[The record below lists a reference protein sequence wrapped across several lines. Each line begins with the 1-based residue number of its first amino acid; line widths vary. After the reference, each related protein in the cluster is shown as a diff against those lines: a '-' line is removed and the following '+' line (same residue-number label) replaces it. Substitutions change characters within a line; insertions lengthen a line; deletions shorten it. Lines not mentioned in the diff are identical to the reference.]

1 MKRYDPGDMLVFAKV
16 ADLLSISG
24 AARALSISKASVSR
38 TITRLEEALST
49 RLLERSSRHVNITE
63 VGRTFLIYCRRVRE
77 EVEAAEAAVG
87 ELQAS
92 VKGLLRVAVPLV
104 FGRSVVGPA
113 LPRFMLAHPDV
124 QMELQVTDRTI
135 DPIEEGFDL
144 VVRIGPQPDSSLLT
158 RELGRAPYGAFAS
171 ASYLARHE
179 PIHHPEQIAAHA
191 VIDVFNSAEKREW
204 IFERRGE
211 KTSVPVLPRLDLN
224 DAVIRRDVAMAGVGI
239 ALVPSWM
246 CQEAVDDGRLV
257 SICPDW
263 TCTRISVISA
273 LWPSRRNTLPRLRAF
288 VDFLAEI
295 VPQEFG
301 VAPNQA
307 AMKDR

>member
-1 MKRYDPGDMLVFAKV
+1 MKRYDPSDMLVFAKV

-63 VGRTFLIYCRRVRE
+63 VGRTFLVYCQRVRE

-92 VKGLLRVAVPLV
+92 VKGLIRVAVPLV

-144 VVRIGPQPDSSLLT
+144 VVRIGQQPDSSLLT
-158 RELGRAPYGAFAS
+158 RELGRAPYAAFAS
-171 ASYLARHE
+171 AAYLSQHE
-179 PIHHPEQIAAHA
+179 PITHPDQIAKHA
-191 VIDVFNSAEKREW
+191 VIDLFNSAEKKDW
-204 IFERRGE
+204 VFERNG
-211 KTSVPVLPRLDLN
+211 KQISVPVLPRLDLN
-224 DAVIRRDVAMAGVGI
+224 EAVIRRDVAIAGVGI

-246 CQEAVDDGRLV
+246 CREAVRDGRLV
-257 SICPDW
+257 PICPDW
-263 TCTRISVISA
+263 TSTRINVISA

-288 VDFLAEI
+288 VDFLTEI

-301 VAPNQA
+301 LERPQA
-307 AMKDR
+307 AIKDR